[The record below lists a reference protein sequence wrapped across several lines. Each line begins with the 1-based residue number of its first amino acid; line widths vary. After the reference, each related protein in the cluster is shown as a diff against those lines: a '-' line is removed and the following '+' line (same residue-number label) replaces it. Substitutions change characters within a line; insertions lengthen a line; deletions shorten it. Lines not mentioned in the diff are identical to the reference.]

1 MPRTMA
7 LHLVRHAKAGSRPD
21 WGQPDELRPLTEA
34 GRVQADALA
43 GKLLPF
49 PIQRILT
56 SRYVRCV
63 QTVEPLAAGCDVEIE
78 EVPALAE
85 EADIEAT
92 WALLEELA
100 AAGTEAVLCSHG
112 NIIGPLLDRLHRRG
126 VHLDAD
132 EWSCKKG
139 SIWRVEVEDGAFA
152 RAVLAV
158 AQA

>member
-1 MPRTMA
+1 MA

-34 GRVQADALA
+34 GRVQAEALA

-49 PIQRILT
+49 PLERLLT
-56 SRYVRCV
+56 SRYVRCA
-63 QTVEPLAAGCDVEIE
+63 QTLEPLAAASGLRLE
-78 EVPALAE
+78 EHPALAE
-85 EADIEAT
+85 EADIEAA
-92 WALLEELA
+92 WALVEELA
-100 AAGTEAVLCSHG
+100 EAGTEAVLCSHG
-112 NIIGPLLDRLHRRG
+112 NVIGPLLDRLHRRG
-126 VHLDAD
+126 VALDAD

-139 SIWRVEVEDGAFA
+139 SIWRVEIEDGAFA

>member
-1 MPRTMA
+1 MA
-7 LHLVRHAKAGSRPD
+7 IHLVRHAKAGSRPD
-21 WGQPDELRPLTEA
+21 WAQPDELRPLTEA

-49 PIQRILT
+49 PLQRILT

-63 QTVEPLAAGCDVEIE
+63 QTVEPLAAAAGLPVEQ
-78 EVPALAE
+78 VPELAE
-85 EADIEAT
+85 EADLEQT
-92 WALLEELA
+92 WALLERLA
-100 AAGTEAVLCSHG
+100 ADGWEAVVCSHG
-112 NIIGPLLDRLHRRG
+112 NVIGPLLDRLHRRG

-139 SIWRVEVEDGAFA
+139 SIWRVEIEDGAFA